1 MIENAKIAPFINEI
15 FTVTSEFWEEPRN
28 HRGLDISTGVNSNV
42 YSMCTGS
49 IILNSFDK
57 SGYGYYIIIKDSSTN
72 MGFLF
77 AHLKEQSNK
86 NVGDNIN
93 IGDIVGIEG
102 STGEST
108 GIHLHVEMQDLTN
121 HDWIF
126 KADKDVYINPADFMG
141 ISNVEGNQAIYNGH
155 TPVVNFKK
163 NNFKWVLYANKIR
176 NRSQDN

>member
-49 IILNSFDK
+49 IILNSFDEA
-57 SGYGYYIIIKDSSTN
+57 GYGYYVIIKDSITN

-77 AHLKEQSNK
+77 AHLREQSVK
-86 NVGDNIN
+86 NVGDNVN
-93 IGDIVGIEG
+93 VGEVIGVEG

-126 KADKDVYINPADFMG
+126 RADKDVYTNPADFMG
-141 ISNVEGNQAIYNGH
+141 ISNVEGTQAIYNGY
-155 TPVVNFKK
+155 TPVVKFKK
-163 NNFKWVLYANKIR
+163 SNFKWVLYANKIR